1 MDREELHSRIRRL
14 VFASPALSEAFSRG
28 EFRSVFKGRGVD
40 FEALREYNDGDDA
53 RLIDWN
59 VSVRIAKPYVRL
71 YREDRSLTLFLLID
85 VSPSME
91 EGSGELSKRDMA
103 VLAASLLAYAAQ
115 YRGMPVGAL
124 IFAGEPLRYFKPS
137 RGKAHAMALI
147 EAAVGLSA
155 AAGPRAAGEAG
166 GGMTVGRQAA
176 VPGAASADGETDVD
190 GAMTD
195 AAARAKRGAGAVM
208 APARSA
214 PARTHVPAPGSD
226 LAGAFDT
233 AGRLLKRRSLVMA
246 ASDFFASG
254 YEAPMARLALRHDLV
269 ALRLTDALDR
279 GLPASGTFTAS
290 DAEGGGRFLLPLGS
304 RRFRREWSEFGRSEA
319 ERCRDACLSAQVP
332 LLELGTDDDP
342 ARALLGFF
350 GSRRHA

>member
-59 VSVRIAKPYVRL
+59 VSVRLAKPYVRL

-85 VSPSME
+85 VSASME

-124 IFAGEPLRYFKPS
+124 IFAGEPLRYFKPR

-147 EAAVGLSA
+147 EAAVGLSSVDAGKGRKLPGGRVPPA
-155 AAGPRAAGEAG
+155 AADSGIPPQPQAPAMASRRAAG
-166 GGMTVGRQAA
+166 
-176 VPGAASADGETDVD
+176 S
-190 GAMTD
+190 
-195 AAARAKRGAGAVM
+195 
-208 APARSA
+208 
-214 PARTHVPAPGSD
+214 APGSD

-233 AGRLLKRRSLVMA
+233 AGRLLKRRSLVIA
-246 ASDFFASG
+246 ASDFFAAG

-269 ALRLTDALDR
+269 ALRLTDALDAD
-279 GLPASGTFTAS
+279 LPSSGTFIAT
-290 DAEGGGRFLLPLGS
+290 DAEDGGSFLLPLAS
-304 RRFRREWSEFGRSEA
+304 RRFRREWSDFRRSEA
-319 ERCRDACLSAQVP
+319 LRCREACTSAHVP
-332 LLELGTDDDP
+332 ILELGTADDP

>member
-59 VSVRIAKPYVRL
+59 VSVRIARPYVRL

-124 IFAGEPLRYFKPS
+124 IFAGEPLRYFKPR

-147 EAAVGLSA
+147 EAAVALSA
-155 AAGPRAAGEAG
+155 ADSAGMAGPAAGHG
-166 GGMTVGRQAA
+166 
-176 VPGAASADGETDVD
+176 PASPVD
-190 GAMTD
+190 GA
-195 AAARAKRGAGAVM
+195 RAGAGAAAAQE
-208 APARSA
+208 APPAAAGTGRRASRASPHA
-214 PARTHVPAPGSD
+214 PVPGSD
-226 LAGAFDT
+226 LSGAFDT

-246 ASDFFASG
+246 ASDFFAAG
-254 YEAPMARLALRHDLV
+254 YETPMARLALRHDLV
-269 ALRLTDALDR
+269 ALRLTDALDEE
-279 GLPASGTFTAS
+279 LPPSGTFSAS
-290 DAEGGGRFLLPLGS
+290 DAEGGGRYLLPLGS
-304 RRFRREWSEFGRSEA
+304 RRFRRQWSEFRRAEA
-319 ERCRDACLSAQVP
+319 ERCREACLSAHVP
-332 LLELGTDDDP
+332 LLELGTEDDP

>member
-1 MDREELHSRIRRL
+1 VDREELHSRIRRL

-59 VSVRIAKPYVRL
+59 VSVRLAKPYVRL

-85 VSPSME
+85 VSRSME

-124 IFAGEPLRYFKPS
+124 IFAGEPLRYFKPK

-147 EAAVGLSA
+147 EAAVALSA
-155 AAGPRAAGEAG
+155 TDGAACSGATMVAAGGSPA
-166 GGMTVGRQAA
+166 
-176 VPGAASADGETDVD
+176 PGADDAMVGSDAVAAQGDVP
-190 GAMTD
+190 AATPS
-195 AAARAKRGAGAVM
+195 AARATRRGVRASRH
-208 APARSA
+208 AP
-214 PARTHVPAPGSD
+214 VPGSD

-246 ASDFFASG
+246 ASDFFAAG
-254 YEAPMARLALRHDLV
+254 YEVPMARLALRHDLV
-269 ALRLTDALDR
+269 ALRLTDALDVE
-279 GLPASGTFTAS
+279 LPPSGTFAAS
-290 DAEGGGRFLLPLGS
+290 DAEGGGPCLLPLGS
-304 RRFRREWSEFGRSEA
+304 RRFRREWSEFRRSEA
-319 ERCRDACLSAQVP
+319 ERCREACLSAHVP
-332 LLELGTDDDP
+332 LLELGTEDDP

>member
-14 VFASPALSEAFSRG
+14 VFTSPALSEAFSRG

-59 VSVRIAKPYVRL
+59 VSVRLARPYVRL

-85 VSPSME
+85 VSSSME

-124 IFAGEPLRYFKPS
+124 IFAGEPLRYFKPR

-147 EAAVGLSA
+147 EAAVALSA
-155 AAGPRAAGEAG
+155 TDRAVTGAVTGAATGRATG
-166 GGMTVGRQAA
+166 GGLATG
-176 VPGAASADGETDVD
+176 DD
-190 GAMTD
+190 GAMAEPDTAASRGAIP
-195 AAARAKRGAGAVM
+195 AAARPPRRTVRDPVH
-208 APARSA
+208 AP
-214 PARTHVPAPGSD
+214 VPGSD

-246 ASDFFASG
+246 ASDFFADG
-254 YEAPMARLALRHDLV
+254 YELPMARLALHHDLV
-269 ALRLTDALDR
+269 ALRMTDALD
-279 GLPASGTFTAS
+279 GELPPSGTFTAS

-304 RRFRREWSEFGRSEA
+304 RRFRREWSEFRRSES
-319 ERCRDACLSAQVP
+319 ERCREACVSAHVP
-332 LLELGTDDDP
+332 LLELGTEDDP

>member
-1 MDREELHSRIRRL
+1 VDREELHSRIRRL
-14 VFASPALSEAFSRG
+14 VFASPALSEAFTRG

-59 VSVRIAKPYVRL
+59 VSVRIARPYVRL

-124 IFAGEPLRYFKPS
+124 IFAGEPLRYFKPK

-147 EAAVGLSA
+147 EAAVALSA
-155 AAGPRAAGEAG
+155 ADGATVPLAVGEARGTVVGEATGGAVGGAAMAETGAAPAAAKAPRRSPRAS
-166 GGMTVGRQAA
+166 R
-176 VPGAASADGETDVD
+176 
-190 GAMTD
+190 
-195 AAARAKRGAGAVM
+195 
-208 APARSA
+208 PA
-214 PARTHVPAPGSD
+214 PAPGSD

-233 AGRLLKRRSLVMA
+233 AGRILKRRSLVMA
-246 ASDFFASG
+246 ASDFFAAG
-254 YEAPMARLALRHDLV
+254 YEVPMARLALRHDLV
-269 ALRLTDALDR
+269 ALRLTDVLDTE
-279 GLPASGTFTAS
+279 LPPAGTFAAS
-290 DAEGGGRFLLPLGS
+290 DAEAGGSYLLPLGS
-304 RRFRREWSEFGRSEA
+304 RRFRREWSGFRRAEA
-319 ERCRDACLSAQVP
+319 ERCRDACLSAHVP
-332 LLELGTDDDP
+332 LLELGTEDDP
-342 ARALLGFF
+342 ARTLLGFF
-350 GSRRHA
+350 GSRRHS

>member
-1 MDREELHSRIRRL
+1 VDREELHSRIRRL
-14 VFASPALSEAFSRG
+14 VFASPALSEAFTRG

-59 VSVRIAKPYVRL
+59 VSVRIARPYVRL

-124 IFAGEPLRYFKPS
+124 IFAGEPLRYFKPK

-147 EAAVGLSA
+147 EAAVALSA
-155 AAGPRAAGEAG
+155 ADGATVPLAVGEARGTVVGEATGGAVGGAAMAETGAAPAAAKAPRRSPRAS
-166 GGMTVGRQAA
+166 R
-176 VPGAASADGETDVD
+176 
-190 GAMTD
+190 
-195 AAARAKRGAGAVM
+195 
-208 APARSA
+208 PA
-214 PARTHVPAPGSD
+214 PAPGSD

-233 AGRLLKRRSLVMA
+233 AGRILKRRSLVMA
-246 ASDFFASG
+246 ASDFFAAG
-254 YEAPMARLALRHDLV
+254 YEVPMARLALRHDLV

-279 GLPASGTFTAS
+279 ELPPSGTCTAS
-290 DAEGGGRFLLPLGS
+290 DSEGGGRYLLPLGS
-304 RRFRREWSEFGRSEA
+304 RRFRREWTEFRRSES
-319 ERCRDACLSAQVP
+319 ERCREACLSAHVP
-332 LLELGTDDDP
+332 LLELGTEDDP